1 MTEFVENTLGEVCHD
16 SGGVIQTGPF
26 GSQLHQSDY
35 SETGI
40 PVVMPADIKHG
51 RIDETRVARVS
62 EGHVERLKR
71 HKLEV
76 GDIVYGRRG
85 DIGRQAII
93 RPENEGWLCG
103 TGCLR
108 LSLGEDPR
116 ILPEYLHLYL
126 SMPEVIGWIQNQAI
140 GATMPNLNTQILKR
154 VPLIFPEDL
163 DAQKTIVAIVAAY
176 DDLIENN
183 KRRITLLENMAE
195 EIYREWFVRFRFP
208 GWQEAE
214 FEKGK
219 PRGWSYRRF
228 RDLVTHYIG
237 GGWGEDEQSAV
248 FSEGAYVIRGTDIP
262 KLSSGDFSPRIF
274 RFHKPSNLKS
284 RRMQEYDFVFEASG
298 GSKDQLLGRNLMLTS
313 GMLSV
318 FSNEVMCA
326 SFCKHI
332 RFDKEKMSPFFMKY
346 FLKLFYEQDLV
357 GIYQVQSTGISNYQF
372 ESFLDNQHVLV
383 PDESILKSFDK
394 VVKPFVLQLDNLALA
409 NLKLEQTKIQLLPRL
424 ISGKLSVENL
434 DIQSP
439 PSMQSDE
446 SGSADEAAA

>member
-1 MTEFVENTLGEVCHD
+1 MIDFPIFKIGELIK
-16 SGGVIQTGPF
+16 SGEAEIQTGPF
-26 GSQLHQSDY
+26 GTQLKASDY
-35 SETGI
+35 SDHGY
-40 PVVMPADIKHG
+40 PVINVRNVGFGDIRTESLEFIDDRIAEKLPTHRLMQNDIVFG
-51 RIDETRVARVS
+51 RKGA
-62 EGHVERLKR
+62 VERHGLIT
-71 HKLEV
+71 ET
-76 GDIVYGRRG
+76 
-85 DIGRQAII
+85 Q
-93 RPENEGWLCG
+93 EGWYQG
-103 TGCLR
+103 SDCLR
-108 LSLGEDPR
+108 LRFNSPR
-116 ILPEYLHLYL
+116 VSPKFISYFFRT
-126 SMPEVIGWIQNQAI
+126 QAHQDWMMAVCAF
-140 GATMPNLNTQILKR
+140 GATMASLNQDIVKLINIP
-154 VPLIFPEDL
+154 VPPIDIQNKIAGLL
-163 DAQKTIVAIVAAY
+163 SAY
-176 DDLIENN
+176 GDLIENN

-208 GWQEAE
+208 GWREAE
-214 FEKGK
+214 FEKGSPK
-219 PRGWSYRRF
+219 GWKYRKF

-284 RRMQEYDFVFEASG
+284 RIMQEHDFVFEASG
-298 GSKDQLLGRNLMLTS
+298 GSKDQLLGRNLMLTR

-318 FSNEVMCA
+318 FGDEVMCA

-332 RFDKEKMSPFFMKY
+332 RFDKEKTSPFFMKY

-394 VVKPFVLQLDNLALA
+394 VVKPIIAQLDNLSLA
-409 NLKLEQTKIQLLPRL
+409 NLKLEQTRSQLLPRL

-434 DIQSP
+434 DIQFP
-439 PSMQSDE
+439 PSMQSDQ
-446 SGSADEAAA
+446 SDSADEAAA